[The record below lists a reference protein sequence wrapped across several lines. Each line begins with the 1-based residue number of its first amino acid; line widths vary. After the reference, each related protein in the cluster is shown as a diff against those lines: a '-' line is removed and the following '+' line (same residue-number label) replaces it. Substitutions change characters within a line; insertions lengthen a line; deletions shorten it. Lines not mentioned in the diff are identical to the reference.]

1 MKNRNS
7 NTNMKKIINRKI
19 FSNNKLFNNK
29 LLNNKLLNNK
39 ITLFIVTALAFFS
52 LYIHITKS
60 NFSAVLL
67 FFLTAAL
74 VYSFTKNMT
83 LVLGASFIVT
93 TLASMSK
100 NLFGLKEGF
109 NKKTKGSEEE
119 TDTSKEQEESEE
131 TEETEEI
138 DGSSDTEPT
147 EKMEKALQNLS
158 TTKDTDTKKQK
169 QNFGNQKL
177 SPALFNTPSKKNV
190 EQQLGKATEVEQAY
204 DNLEKIM
211 GTEKINS
218 ISTDTK
224 DLIKQ
229 QNELIKQ
236 LKTMTPALNSA
247 MSSLGNLDLNKLTGM
262 FNSATKNLSEI
273 KDI

>member
-7 NTNMKKIINRKI
+7 NSKMRKNNRKL
-19 FSNNKLFNNK
+19 FSNNK

-39 ITLFIVTALAFFS
+39 IILFIVSALALFS
-52 LYIHITKS
+52 LYMHITKS

-74 VYSFTKNMT
+74 VYSFTKNMI

-93 TLASMSK
+93 TIASMSK

-109 NKKTKGSEEE
+109 KEGNKKEKDDEKESTTKEAAIVKKMKKTK
-119 TDTSKEQEESEE
+119 TDADEDADEDE
-131 TEETEEI
+131 
-138 DGSSDTEPT
+138 D
-147 EKMEKALQNLS
+147 EK
-158 TTKDTDTKKQK
+158 
-169 QNFGNQKL
+169 FGNQKL

-211 GTEKINS
+211 GTEKITS
-218 ISTDTK
+218 ISADTK

-273 KDI
+273 KE

>member
-7 NTNMKKIINRKI
+7 NSKMRKNYNRKL
-19 FSNNKLFNNK
+19 FSNNK

-39 ITLFIVTALAFFS
+39 ITLFIVTALALFS

-74 VYSFTKNMT
+74 VYTFTKNMI

-93 TLASMSK
+93 TIASMSK

-109 NKKTKGSEEE
+109 KEGKDDVKEGEDTTKEDTTKEDTTQEDTTQEDAIVNELKNESTKKTETTNKETTNNKKH
-119 TDTSKEQEESEE
+119 
-131 TEETEEI
+131 
-138 DGSSDTEPT
+138 
-147 EKMEKALQNLS
+147 NN
-158 TTKDTDTKKQK
+158 KQS
-169 QNFGNQKL
+169 NFDNQKL
-177 SPALFNTPSKKNV
+177 APALFNTPSKKNV

-211 GTEKINS
+211 GSEKINS

-273 KDI
+273 KE

>member
-1 MKNRNS
+1 
-7 NTNMKKIINRKI
+7 
-19 FSNNKLFNNK
+19 
-29 LLNNKLLNNK
+29 
-39 ITLFIVTALAFFS
+39 
-52 LYIHITKS
+52 
-60 NFSAVLL
+60 
-67 FFLTAAL
+67 
-74 VYSFTKNMT
+74 
-83 LVLGASFIVT
+83 
-93 TLASMSK
+93 MSK
-100 NLFGLKEGF
+100 GLFGLKEGF
-109 NKKTKGSEEE
+109 KEGTDEKEGEEEDVEEVEEVEEE
-119 TDTSKEQEESEE
+119 TGETSNTGLAKAPKVTKVAKATKVANVPKE
-131 TEETEEI
+131 
-138 DGSSDTEPT
+138 G
-147 EKMEKALQNLS
+147 EK
-158 TTKDTDTKKQK
+158 
-169 QNFGNQKL
+169 FGNQKL

-273 KDI
+273 KE

>member
-7 NTNMKKIINRKI
+7 NSKMRKNNRKL
-19 FSNNKLFNNK
+19 FS
-29 LLNNKLLNNK
+29 NNKLLNNK
-39 ITLFIVTALAFFS
+39 IILFIVSALALFS
-52 LYIHITKS
+52 LYMHITKS

-74 VYSFTKNMT
+74 VYSFTKNMI

-93 TLASMSK
+93 TIASMSK

-109 NKKTKGSEEE
+109 KEGKDDGEGEGEGEGESTAKEAAIVKKMKKTETDATTDADADADTEQTTDKPNNKKH
-119 TDTSKEQEESEE
+119 
-131 TEETEEI
+131 
-138 DGSSDTEPT
+138 
-147 EKMEKALQNLS
+147 
-158 TTKDTDTKKQK
+158 KKQS
-169 QNFGNQKL
+169 NFDNQRL
-177 SPALFNTPSKKNV
+177 APALFNTPSKKSV

-262 FNSATKNLSEI
+262 FSSATKNLSEL
-273 KDI
+273 KE

>member
-7 NTNMKKIINRKI
+7 NSKMRKNNRKL
-19 FSNNKLFNNK
+19 FSNNK

-39 ITLFIVTALAFFS
+39 IILFIVSALALFS
-52 LYIHITKS
+52 LYMHITKS

-74 VYSFTKNMT
+74 VYSFTKNMI

-93 TLASMSK
+93 TIASMSK

-109 NKKTKGSEEE
+109 KEDKDDEDEEGEGEVESTAKEAAIVKKMKKTK
-119 TDTSKEQEESEE
+119 TDATADAAADADEDE
-131 TEETEEI
+131 
-138 DGSSDTEPT
+138 D
-147 EKMEKALQNLS
+147 EK
-158 TTKDTDTKKQK
+158 
-169 QNFGNQKL
+169 FGNQKI

-262 FNSATKNLSEI
+262 FNSATKNLSEL
-273 KDI
+273 KE

>member
-7 NTNMKKIINRKI
+7 NSKMRKNNNRKL
-19 FSNNKLFNNK
+19 FSNNK

-39 ITLFIVTALAFFS
+39 ITLFIVTALALFS

-74 VYSFTKNMT
+74 VYSFTKNMI

-93 TLASMSK
+93 TIASMSK

-109 NKKTKGSEEE
+109 KEGADDKTDEDEKEDTTKEDTTKEDTTQEDAIVNELKNESTKKTETTNKETTNNKKH
-119 TDTSKEQEESEE
+119 
-131 TEETEEI
+131 
-138 DGSSDTEPT
+138 
-147 EKMEKALQNLS
+147 NN
-158 TTKDTDTKKQK
+158 KQS
-169 QNFGNQKL
+169 NFDNQKL
-177 SPALFNTPSKKNV
+177 APALFNTPSKKNV

-211 GTEKINS
+211 GSEKINS
-218 ISTDTK
+218 ISSETK

-262 FNSATKNLSEI
+262 FNSATKNLSEM
-273 KDI
+273 KE

>member
-7 NTNMKKIINRKI
+7 NSKMRKNNRKL
-19 FSNNKLFNNK
+19 FS
-29 LLNNKLLNNK
+29 NNKLLNNK
-39 ITLFIVTALAFFS
+39 IILFIVSALALFS
-52 LYIHITKS
+52 LYMHITKS

-74 VYSFTKNMT
+74 VYSFTKNMI

-93 TLASMSK
+93 TIASMSK

-109 NKKTKGSEEE
+109 KEGKDDGDAEELESTAKEAAIVKKMKKTE
-119 TDTSKEQEESEE
+119 TDAT
-131 TEETEEI
+131 T
-138 DGSSDTEPT
+138 DADADADTEPT
-147 EKMEKALQNLS
+147 
-158 TTKDTDTKKQK
+158 TDKSNNKKK
-169 QNFGNQKL
+169 SNFDNQRL
-177 SPALFNTPSKKNV
+177 APALFNTPSKKSV

-262 FNSATKNLSEI
+262 FSSATKNLSEL
-273 KDI
+273 KE

>member
-7 NTNMKKIINRKI
+7 NSKMRKNNSRKI
-19 FSNNKLFNNK
+19 FSNNKLLNHK
-29 LLNNKLLNNK
+29 LVNNK
-39 ITLFIVTALAFFS
+39 ITLFFVTALAFFT

-67 FFLTAAL
+67 FFLTAGL
-74 VYSFTKNMT
+74 VYTFTKNMT
-83 LVLGASFIVT
+83 LVLGAAFIIT

-100 NLFGLKEGF
+100 SLFGLKEGF
-109 NKKTKGSEEE
+109 KEGKEGKEGKEDEEDTAEDDEEE
-119 TDTSKEQEESEE
+119 GDGDGDGETPNAKAPKATKAPKVPKKEA
-131 TEETEEI
+131 
-138 DGSSDTEPT
+138 G
-147 EKMEKALQNLS
+147 EK
-158 TTKDTDTKKQK
+158 
-169 QNFGNQKL
+169 FGNQKL
-177 SPALFNTPSKKNV
+177 SPALFNTPSKSNV

-262 FNSATKNLSEI
+262 FNSATKNLSEM
-273 KDI
+273 KE

>member
-7 NTNMKKIINRKI
+7 NSKMRK
-19 FSNNKLFNNK
+19 NNSRRIFNNK
-29 LLNNKLLNNK
+29 LLNNKLVNNK
-39 ITLFIVTALAFFS
+39 ITLFIVAALALFS

-60 NFSAVLL
+60 HFSAVLL
-67 FFLTAAL
+67 FFLTAGL
-74 VYSFTKNMT
+74 VYTFTKNMT
-83 LVLGASFIVT
+83 LVLGAAFIIT

-100 NLFGLKEGF
+100 SLFGLKEGF
-109 NKKTKGSEEE
+109 KEGKEGKEDEEDAAEDDEEE
-119 TDTSKEQEESEE
+119 GDGDGDGDGETPKAKATKAPKVPKVPKKEA
-131 TEETEEI
+131 
-138 DGSSDTEPT
+138 G
-147 EKMEKALQNLS
+147 EK
-158 TTKDTDTKKQK
+158 
-169 QNFGNQKL
+169 FGNQKL
-177 SPALFNTPSKKNV
+177 SPALFNTPSKSNV

-262 FNSATKNLSEI
+262 FNSATKNLSEM
-273 KDI
+273 KE

>member
-7 NTNMKKIINRKI
+7 NSKMRKNNRKL
-19 FSNNKLFNNK
+19 FSNNT

-39 ITLFIVTALAFFS
+39 IILFIVSALALFS
-52 LYIHITKS
+52 LYMHITKS

-74 VYSFTKNMT
+74 VYSFTKNMI

-93 TLASMSK
+93 TIASMSK

-109 NKKTKGSEEE
+109 KEGKKGKDDDGEGKVESTAKEAAIVKKMKNTK
-119 TDTSKEQEESEE
+119 TDADADADADADEDE
-131 TEETEEI
+131 
-138 DGSSDTEPT
+138 D
-147 EKMEKALQNLS
+147 EK
-158 TTKDTDTKKQK
+158 
-169 QNFGNQKL
+169 FGNQKI

-211 GTEKINS
+211 GTEKITS
-218 ISTDTK
+218 ISADTK

-273 KDI
+273 KE

>member
-7 NTNMKKIINRKI
+7 NSKMRKNNRKL
-19 FSNNKLFNNK
+19 FS
-29 LLNNKLLNNK
+29 NNKLLNNK
-39 ITLFIVTALAFFS
+39 IILFIVSALALFS
-52 LYIHITKS
+52 LYMHITKS

-74 VYSFTKNMT
+74 VYSFTKNMI

-93 TLASMSK
+93 TIASMSK

-109 NKKTKGSEEE
+109 KEGNGDGEGEGTAKEAAIVKKMKKTETDATTDADADTDADTEQTTNKPNNKKH
-119 TDTSKEQEESEE
+119 
-131 TEETEEI
+131 
-138 DGSSDTEPT
+138 
-147 EKMEKALQNLS
+147 EKLEKQS
-158 TTKDTDTKKQK
+158 
-169 QNFGNQKL
+169 NFDNQRL
-177 SPALFNTPSKKNV
+177 APALFNTPSKKSV

-273 KDI
+273 KE

>member
-1 MKNRNS
+1 MKNRMSNS
-7 NTNMKKIINRKI
+7 MMRKVIDRKI
-19 FSNNKLFNNK
+19 FNNNK

-39 ITLFIVTALAFFS
+39 ITLLIVAALAFFS
-52 LYIHITKS
+52 LYIHITS
-60 NFSAVLL
+60 SRFSAVLL

-74 VYSFTKNMT
+74 VYSFTNNMT
-83 LVLGASFIVT
+83 LVLGASFVVT
-93 TLASMSK
+93 TIASVSSS
-100 NLFGLKEGF
+100 LFGFKEGADD
-109 NKKTKGSEEE
+109 TLTEDSE
-119 TDTSKEQEESEE
+119 DTTATTTMPS
-131 TEETEEI
+131 TEETE
-138 DGSSDTEPT
+138 GSEGSEGSEETDEPT
-147 EKMEKALQNLS
+147 KPPVTKKTTTQ
-158 TTKDTDTKKQK
+158 TGKKDTKDKQVP
-169 QNFGNQKL
+169 FGNQKL

-190 EQQLGKATEVEQAY
+190 EAQLGKASEVEQAY

-218 ISTDTK
+218 ISSETK

-273 KDI
+273 KDV

>member
-7 NTNMKKIINRKI
+7 NSKMRKNNNRKL
-19 FSNNKLFNNK
+19 FSNNK

-39 ITLFIVTALAFFS
+39 ITLFIVTALALFS

-74 VYSFTKNMT
+74 VYTFTKNMI

-93 TLASMSK
+93 TIASMSK

-109 NKKTKGSEEE
+109 KEGAEEAETETETETDEPETEAGEGAVSLDKMPNKEAATETGGNNKK
-119 TDTSKEQEESEE
+119 
-131 TEETEEI
+131 
-138 DGSSDTEPT
+138 
-147 EKMEKALQNLS
+147 KA
-158 TTKDTDTKKQK
+158 T

-211 GTEKINS
+211 GSEKINS

-247 MSSLGNLDLNKLTGM
+247 MSSLANLDLNKLTGM
-262 FNSATKNLSEI
+262 FSSATKNLSEI
-273 KDI
+273 KE

>member
-7 NTNMKKIINRKI
+7 NSKMRKNNNRKL
-19 FSNNKLFNNK
+19 FSNNK

-39 ITLFIVTALAFFS
+39 ITLFIVTALALFS

-74 VYSFTKNMT
+74 VYSFTKNMI

-93 TLASMSK
+93 TIASMSK

-109 NKKTKGSEEE
+109 KEDKEGAEGAETETEAETEDETETGEGEGAVSLDKMPNKEATTETGGNKK
-119 TDTSKEQEESEE
+119 
-131 TEETEEI
+131 
-138 DGSSDTEPT
+138 
-147 EKMEKALQNLS
+147 KA
-158 TTKDTDTKKQK
+158 T

-211 GTEKINS
+211 GSEKINS

-262 FNSATKNLSEI
+262 FSSATKNLSEI
-273 KDI
+273 KE

>member
-7 NTNMKKIINRKI
+7 NSKMRK
-19 FSNNKLFNNK
+19 NNSRRIFNNK
-29 LLNNKLLNNK
+29 LLNNKLVNNK
-39 ITLFIVTALAFFS
+39 ITLFIVAALALFS

-60 NFSAVLL
+60 HFSAVLL
-67 FFLTAAL
+67 FFLTAGL
-74 VYSFTKNMT
+74 VYTFTKNMT
-83 LVLGASFIVT
+83 LVLGAAFIVT
-93 TLASMSK
+93 TIASMSK
-100 NLFGLKEGF
+100 GLFGLKEGF
-109 NKKTKGSEEE
+109 EEGNDEEE
-119 TDTSKEQEESEE
+119 EDVVEVEEEGEGEAEE
-131 TEETEEI
+131 TPNTGLAKATKVTKVAKAPKVANVPKK
-138 DGSSDTEPT
+138 D
-147 EKMEKALQNLS
+147 EK
-158 TTKDTDTKKQK
+158 
-169 QNFGNQKL
+169 FGNQKL

-273 KDI
+273 KE